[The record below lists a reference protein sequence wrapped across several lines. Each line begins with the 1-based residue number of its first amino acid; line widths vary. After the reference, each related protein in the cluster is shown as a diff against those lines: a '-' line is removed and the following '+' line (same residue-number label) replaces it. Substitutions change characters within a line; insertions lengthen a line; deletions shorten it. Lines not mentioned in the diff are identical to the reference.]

1 MEAGKRSFRDKRV
14 CDNTVQTALIISI
27 GLYLTAVFF
36 ELLCGGILLAPVIH
50 LPDVEACRMAI
61 KLLLGTLSA
70 VTLFVGNYYGRLSLS
85 RVHSDHQK
93 MARFYSKIEAHLDRS
108 GQTEEVLTVLA
119 REELAENGNWC
130 SYQRD
135 NQPDISL

>member
-1 MEAGKRSFRDKRV
+1 MSALTLKVVSPDGLNRTVECDGVILWMAPDRSGKGEG
-14 CDNTVQTALIISI
+14 SI
-27 GLYLTAVFF
+27 GIRKDHVNAV
-36 ELLCGGILLAPVIH
+36 IA
-50 LPDVEACRMAI
+50 
-61 KLLLGTLSA
+61 LGS
-70 VTLFVGNYYGRLSLS
+70 G
-85 RVHSDHQK
+85 
-93 MARFYSKIEAHLDRS
+93 KIEAHLDRS